1 MQSTCDECG
10 AGFEKRMS
18 RQRFC
23 SDRCRYMAKDR
34 RRMFPCSVCGEL
46 MHRGGT
52 TRGIGES
59 AHNRCRIEQAGHGV
73 TRYNKYGCRCE
84 VCRSAAS
91 EAVTRWNRKSGYQS
105 RPEVVSRR
113 KERRAAYR
121 EQDRARWRRY
131 AESNSEALKVA
142 WNEKSARR
150 KGAPTVPFT
159 SDQLQARLSMYAGCW
174 ICGCAL
180 GERFHVDHVKPLARG
195 GWHCLS
201 NLRPSCPSCNISK
214 GAKWP
219 LSELGTLRDS
229 SRG

>member
-1 MQSTCDECG
+1 MNPTCNECG
-10 AGFEKRMS
+10 SMYERRS
-18 RQRFC
+18 PRQRYCC
-23 SDRCRYMAKDR
+23 SKCKDR
-34 RRMFPCSVCGEL
+34 AGDKRRMFPCAVCGEP
-46 MHRGGT
+46 MHRGSKSRAEGQA
-52 TRGIGES
+52 
-59 AHNRCRIEQAGHGV
+59 AHNRCLIEQAGHGV

-91 EAVTRWNRKSGYQS
+91 EAVTRWYRKSGYQS

-121 EQDRARWRRY
+121 EQDRVRWRRY

-180 GERFHVDHVKPLARG
+180 GEHFHVDHVKPLARG

-201 NLRPSCPSCNISK
+201 NLRPACASCNVSK

-219 LSELGTLRDS
+219 LEEFKTLTAS